1 MCNWR
6 TDRLGD
12 PAKHPASGR
21 LCGDERERESPAS
34 SRAPAGKFRPSFNF
48 HAPFEDGIV
57 FRSGCRRIEAGMKKR
72 TLVSPGTSAGFT
84 LIEIMLVVGI
94 ITVLMGSAIF
104 MLTGNLEFAKE
115 QRARG
120 DLQAITT
127 QIRMYEMKSG
137 GVQLTE
143 AQGLNALV
151 GKGKGFEQLPKDPWG
166 QEYKYKVDSSSAK
179 GFRVYSMGPDRK
191 DDRGGGDDI
200 SSN

>member
-1 MCNWR
+1 MNRKTPLPR
-6 TDRLGD
+6 T
-12 PAKHPASGR
+12 
-21 LCGDERERESPAS
+21 
-34 SRAPAGKFRPSFNF
+34 
-48 HAPFEDGIV
+48 V
-57 FRSGCRRIEAGMKKR
+57 
-72 TLVSPGTSAGFT
+72 SAGFT

-127 QIRMYEMKSG
+127 QVRMFEMKSG

-143 AQGLNALV
+143 AQGLGALV
-151 GKGKGFEQLPKDPWG
+151 GKGKGFEQEPLDPWG
-166 QEYKYKVDSSSAK
+166 QKYRYRVDSSSAK

>member
-1 MCNWR
+1 
-6 TDRLGD
+6 
-12 PAKHPASGR
+12 
-21 LCGDERERESPAS
+21 
-34 SRAPAGKFRPSFNF
+34 
-48 HAPFEDGIV
+48 
-57 FRSGCRRIEAGMKKR
+57 MKKR
-72 TLVSPGTSAGFT
+72 TLLSLGTSSGFT

-127 QIRMYEMKSG
+127 QIRMFEMKSG
-137 GVQLTE
+137 GVALTE
-143 AQGLNALV
+143 TQGLNALV

-166 QEYKYKVDSSSAK
+166 QDYKYKVDSASAK
-179 GFRVYSMGPDRK
+179 GFRVYSTGPDRK